1 MKLSSST
8 QELAKQEFINLKQSC
23 YANLFHFPL
32 VCIFTDCMLS
42 DAVVAAA
49 SITLIDNSGS
59 LSKKLVLDNLR
70 HTPIKVKTNIVICQE
85 VVIVSV
91 KWEELQKAIGL
102 ELTSTWPICTQ
113 VSIN

>member
-59 LSKKLVLDNLR
+59 LSKKLVLDSLR
-70 HTPIKVKTNIVICQE
+70 HTPIKVKTNTVICQE
-85 VVIVSV
+85 GSNC
-91 KWEELQKAIGL
+91 KCEMGR
-102 ELTSTWPICTQ
+102 TSEGHRFGANFNLAYMHTGF
-113 VSIN
+113 N